1 MSRSHLWSASSTS
14 LGLDSRHNVHI
25 MSIRKM
31 SSSHGVTRE
40 FQVKSPDSVEHR
52 GDTGA
57 RPHGGPLMTTRHVHI
72 DGDNIE
78 VHEQH
83 PSGEALPHG

>member
-1 MSRSHLWSASSTS
+1 
-14 LGLDSRHNVHI
+14 
-25 MSIRKM
+25 M
-31 SSSHGVTRE
+31 SSGHGVRRE
-40 FQVKSPDSVEHR
+40 FQVNSPDSVEHG
-52 GDTGA
+52 GDTD
-57 RPHGGPLMTTRHVHI
+57 GGPHTTTYHVHI

>member
-1 MSRSHLWSASSTS
+1 MS
-14 LGLDSRHNVHI
+14 V
-25 MSIRKM
+25 RKM
-31 SSSHGVTRE
+31 SSGHGVRRE
-40 FQVKSPDSVEHR
+40 FQVNSPDSVEHG

-57 RPHGGPLMTTRHVHI
+57 RPHGGPHTTTCHVQI

>member
-1 MSRSHLWSASSTS
+1 
-14 LGLDSRHNVHI
+14 

-31 SSSHGVTRE
+31 SSGHGVRTE
-40 FQVKSPDSVEHR
+40 CQVNSPDSVEHR

-57 RPHGGPLMTTRHVHI
+57 RPHGGPLTTTRHVHI

-83 PSGEALPHG
+83 PSGEALLNG